1 LRRSEVSGLAEEYE
15 REDKE
20 AGRNQTLFKTTAS
33 RANWAVMLTACFSA
47 LLLVVGTLATLV
59 PETSGKVLLVGLGV
73 CGVLTGGLASM
84 WLFRARQGGLLDAWM
99 SARAAAEALRTKY
112 FEAVTNADPA
122 EVSSEIPLSLLQFE
136 YFRRYQFDVQKKFY
150 DQRGQDH
157 RRDADRLL
165 QISAVAAGLA
175 SIGAGLAASLG
186 LLGTAWVSIAVL
198 GTLGTAL
205 SSFASTKEAIGQ
217 SRRNS
222 ESYAKAR
229 DGLALLARRIDN
241 VRSAA
246 ADGEREPLRQFV
258 AVVHD
263 LLSSEHRQ
271 WLAAAQTIQPALDAL
286 DTALAKLN
294 LKPPK

>member
-1 LRRSEVSGLAEEYE
+1 
-15 REDKE
+15 
-20 AGRNQTLFKTTAS
+20 
-33 RANWAVMLTACFSA
+33 
-47 LLLVVGTLATLV
+47 
-59 PETSGKVLLVGLGV
+59 
-73 CGVLTGGLASM
+73 
-84 WLFRARQGGLLDAWM
+84 
-99 SARAAAEALRTKY
+99 
-112 FEAVTNADPA
+112 
-122 EVSSEIPLSLLQFE
+122 
-136 YFRRYQFDVQKKFY
+136 
-150 DQRGQDH
+150 
-157 RRDADRLL
+157 
-165 QISAVAAGLA
+165 VAAGLA